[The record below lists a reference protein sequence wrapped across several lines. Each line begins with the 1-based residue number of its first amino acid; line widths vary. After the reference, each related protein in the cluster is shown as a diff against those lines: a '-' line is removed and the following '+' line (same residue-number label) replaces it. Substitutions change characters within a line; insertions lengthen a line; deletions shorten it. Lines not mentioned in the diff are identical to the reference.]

1 MNKLLNITALILLS
15 AFSLFAQKNGGMWLP
30 TELNEQEM
38 KDLGLKISVKDIFDT
53 TRPSIKDAIVQFGG
67 GCTGEVISPQG
78 LVLTNHHCGYE
89 YIQYHSSVDNDL
101 LKNGFWA
108 KSRQHELP
116 NEDLSVTFVVDI
128 YDITDK
134 ILAGVDGLSHEEAQ
148 KAIDD
153 NIKRFQKETP
163 RESYQHIVVK
173 PMYDGNKYY
182 AFLSETYNDVRL
194 VAAPPQSIGKFGAD
208 TDNWKYPRHTGDF
221 SIFRIYADKNNRP
234 APYSPDNVPFKP
246 KYYLPISI
254 KELKEGDFTFIFGY
268 PGRTSEYLPAA
279 AIEQIIT
286 HTDPTRIAVRDI
298 TLKILDEKMRQDH
311 ATRIKYASK
320 YAIISNAWKKWQG
333 ELKGLKRSN
342 AVQKRREY
350 EGKLKALNPD
360 IVKILS
366 EMERLYD
373 EQNKYIRTN
382 TLWGELFRNSETLY
396 LSALYHKI
404 LILNSQG
411 ELTEDNKLEI
421 KNRIKAIYRDF
432 DPTLDLKVTAGIFE
446 YYTCNTPKEF
456 LANDFAR
463 YTDTN
468 TSLPLFHKWATKSV
482 VVNNDTTLL
491 DALFRDNRT
500 LVAKIR
506 NDKFVDMYSRF
517 LQVYNDNCLDNNK
530 KIQNRLNDLQKR
542 YMALQ
547 MTTDKDKVFFPDAN
561 FTLRVS
567 YGQIGGSEPADA
579 IEYKYQTTL
588 DGVIE
593 KYIPDDYEFDVPKK
607 LLDLYHKRDF
617 GRYANSQGKIPVAF
631 TATNHTTGGNSGSP
645 TIDANGNLIG
655 LNFDRQW
662 EGTMSDIYFD
672 PQLCRNIMVD
682 IRYIL
687 FIIDKFADSKWLLRE
702 LTIIDK

>member
-128 YDITDK
+128 TDITDK

-396 LSALYHKI
+396 LSSLYHKI
-404 LILNSQG
+404 LKLNSQG

-446 YYTCNTPKEF
+446 YYTRNTPKEF

-567 YGQIGGSEPADA
+567 YGQIRGSEPADA

-687 FIIDKFADSKWLLRE
+687 FIIDKFADSQWLLRE

>member
-128 YDITDK
+128 TDITDK

-373 EQNKYIRTN
+373 EQNRYVRTN

-404 LILNSQG
+404 LTLNSQG
-411 ELTEDNKLEI
+411 ELTEDSKLEI

-446 YYTCNTPKEF
+446 YYTRNTPKEF

-463 YTDTN
+463 YTDAH

-567 YGQIGGSEPADA
+567 YGQIRGSEPADA

-617 GRYANSQGKIPVAF
+617 GRYVNSQGKIPVAF

>member
-1 MNKLLNITALILLS
+1 MNKLFNITFLIVLS
-15 AFSLFAQKNGGMWLP
+15 AFSVLAQKNGGMWLP

-128 YDITDK
+128 TDITDK

-298 TLKILDEKMRQDH
+298 TLKILDEKMRQDD

-373 EQNKYIRTN
+373 EQNRYVRTN
-382 TLWGELFRNSETLY
+382 TIWGELFRNSETLY
-396 LSALYHKI
+396 LSSLYHKI
-404 LILNSQG
+404 LILSSQG

-446 YYTCNTPKEF
+446 YYTRNTPKEF

-463 YTDTN
+463 YTDAY
-468 TSLPLFHKWATKSV
+468 TSLPLFQKWAAKSV
-482 VVNNDTTLL
+482 VINNDTTRL
-491 DALFRDNRT
+491 DALFGDNRT
-500 LVAKIR
+500 LIAKIR

-517 LQVYNDNCLDNNK
+517 LQACTDNCLDHNK
-530 KIQNRLNDLQKR
+530 KIQNSINDLQKR

-547 MTTDKDKVFFPDAN
+547 MTTDKDKAFFPDAN

-567 YGQIGGSEPADA
+567 YGQIRGSEPADA

-617 GRYANSQGKIPVAF
+617 GRYANSQGKVPVAF

-672 PQLCRNIMVD
+672 PKLCRNIMVD

-687 FIIDKFADSKWLLRE
+687 FIIDKFADSQWLLRE

>member
-1 MNKLLNITALILLS
+1 MNKLLNITVLIVLS
-15 AFSLFAQKNGGMWLP
+15 AFSVLAQKNGGMWLP

-89 YIQYHSSVDNDL
+89 YIQYHSSVANDL

-134 ILAGVDGLSHEEAQ
+134 ILAGIDGLSHEEAQ

-446 YYTCNTPKEF
+446 YYTRNTPKEF

-500 LVAKIR
+500 LIAKIR

-567 YGQIGGSEPADA
+567 YGQIRGSEPADA

>member
-1 MNKLLNITALILLS
+1 MNKLLNITTLILLS

-128 YDITDK
+128 TDITDK

-148 KAIDD
+148 KAIDY

-182 AFLSETYNDVRL
+182 TFLSETYNDVRL

-373 EQNKYIRTN
+373 EQNKYVRTN

-404 LILNSQG
+404 LTLSSQG

-446 YYTCNTPKEF
+446 YYTRNTPKEF

-468 TSLPLFHKWATKSV
+468 TSLPLFQKWAAKSV
-482 VVNNDTTLL
+482 VINNDTTRL
-491 DALFRDNRT
+491 DALFGDNRT
-500 LVAKIR
+500 LIAKIR

-517 LQVYNDNCLDNNK
+517 LQACTDNCLDHNK
-530 KIQNRLNDLQKR
+530 KIQNSLNDLQKR

-567 YGQIGGSEPADA
+567 YGQIRGSEPADA

-588 DGVIE
+588 DGVVE

>member
-1 MNKLLNITALILLS
+1 MNKLLNITTLILLS

-128 YDITDK
+128 TDITDK

-396 LSALYHKI
+396 LSSLYHKI
-404 LILNSQG
+404 LKLNSQG

-432 DPTLDLKVTAGIFE
+432 DPALDLKVTAGIFE
-446 YYTCNTPKEF
+446 YYTRNTPKEF

-468 TSLPLFHKWATKSV
+468 TSLSLFHKWATKSV
-482 VVNNDTTLL
+482 VVNNDTTRL
-491 DALFRDNRT
+491 DALFGDNRT

-567 YGQIGGSEPADA
+567 YGQIRGSEPADA

-607 LLDLYHKRDF
+607 LLELYHKRDF

-687 FIIDKFADSKWLLRE
+687 FIIDKFADSQWLLRE